1 MRIQES
7 PDGKGRGK
15 DHDEKHLGSI
25 IPSSPG
31 PPKAVRSEEG
41 DYSC

>member
-7 PDGKGRGK
+7 PDGEGRGK

-25 IPSSPG
+25 TQPSPG
-31 PPKAVRSEEG
+31 PPQAVRSEED
-41 DYSC
+41 DYS